1 MMNGRTQV
9 HLLSSIIRLSLGTLL
24 IISPWLCGYVHER
37 VPATTAIL
45 GDRILARL
53 GMSGL
58 IRPRP
63 WIAPLSALI
72 AAWILLGPWL
82 LGFSGESAAA
92 IPHWTAGILT
102 LGLQAGEA
110 GALRRL
116 VERARD
122 ASAGGVRERLP
133 C

>member
-1 MMNGRTQV
+1 MMEGKTQV
-9 HLLSSIIRLSLGTLL
+9 QFLSSIVRLGLGTLL
-24 IISPWLCGYVHER
+24 VISPWLCGYAHER

-45 GDRILARL
+45 GGTILARL
-53 GMSGL
+53 GLSGL

-72 AAWILLGPWL
+72 AAWILLEPWL

-92 IPHWTAGILT
+92 IPHWIAGILT
-102 LGLQAGEA
+102 LGLHAGEA

-122 ASAGGVRERLP
+122 ASAGGFRERLP